1 MSRYQVEVEALTWL
15 LLHLKGHTRLQSI
28 KAFWQFKMLDGC
40 GALQLSI
47 PVLQICVINQ
57 SRGNFAS
64 SITFQQSFSNVITK
78 AQQDGIVLGS
88 GDQHLLAIT
97 LISRCNELYAH
108 EVCLRSLRF
117 SISVSLGKLGEFL
130 DGPLPFDN

>member
-1 MSRYQVEVEALTWL
+1 MLNGCSAPL
-15 LLHLKGHTRLQSI
+15 LP
-28 KAFWQFKMLDGC
+28 
-40 GALQLSI
+40 I

-64 SITFQQSFSNVITK
+64 SITLQQSFSDVIAK

-97 LISRCNELYAH
+97 LISRCNELNPH
-108 EVCLRSLRF
+108 EICLRSLRF
-117 SISVSLGKLGEFL
+117 SISVTLGKLSEFL